1 MLSQTEL
8 FFLTFAGV
16 AAEVPDTRRT
26 TRVAVSFFNQDDR
39 MNISSQDTLTVD
51 CTRPGRLYR
60 YASSHWLERSLKL
73 GEFRMRPAAEYG
85 DLLNDPARHDDELVR
100 LQSTPGE
107 CVKIEIVGQ
116 GRIINPIGPVTYR
129 SEIHTNY
136 VVCCFSRIWDESL
149 FHVFSDADAC
159 LVINEVE
166 EFCERMHAAADTQ
179 LPGWVGIDGAVTYGS
194 RSALGAVFSKANRFA
209 QQQEW
214 RFAWTPPT
222 PTRALT
228 AKFLNVGS
236 IENLAEIR
244 LRSANPV
251 N

>member
-1 MLSQTEL
+1 
-8 FFLTFAGV
+8 
-16 AAEVPDTRRT
+16 
-26 TRVAVSFFNQDDR
+26 
-39 MNISSQDTLTVD
+39 MNISSQNTRIVD
-51 CTRPGRLYR
+51 CTRPGKLYR
-60 YASSHWLERSLKL
+60 YANSQWLERSLRL
-73 GEFRMRPAAEYG
+73 GEFRLRPAAKYR
-85 DLLNDPARHDDELVR
+85 DLLNDSARHDDELVR

-136 VVCCFSRIWDESL
+136 VVCCFSGVWDESL

-166 EFCERMHAAADTQ
+166 EFCERMHAAADAQ
-179 LPGWVGIDGAVTYGS
+179 LPGWVGIDSVVTYGG
-194 RSALGAVFSKANRFA
+194 RSDLGAVFSKANRFA
-209 QQQEW
+209 RQQER
-214 RFAWTPPT
+214 RFAWIPPT

-244 LRSANPV
+244 LRSAN
-251 N
+251 